1 MQSFPYRFGKTSTRA
16 RQWALEDVAL
26 PVHDLP
32 ARSSLTET
40 ILFFLVV
47 FGFRIALGQADV
59 TYTSFSFNNR
69 IESAISNQYNGLTQ
83 SFWDIAPGVD
93 MRITTSMYGAVTY
106 NYTRSAS
113 TGDLTAFYTSTKGW
127 NAVDNPVAGSN
138 PLGLNY
144 TLSFF
149 EADSG
154 HSFSTPKVLSNFRFL
169 FYDVDGS
176 SSGGGT
182 NTVVSTTNGVT
193 TTNTIVTPPQI
204 VQSEAVR
211 VLAGSGFVSYQLTP
225 DTTLTAI
232 EADGAWQF
240 NGNNVN
246 VANTLPSMVIM
257 NFADSS
263 EVRFQFEAPYSRD
276 ANDPVATFL
285 DGDVTFINSTQL
297 ASFSTPTGVPEP
309 SVGSLLVAGAALA
322 LRRKRK
328 LKGEK

>member
-1 MQSFPYRFGKTSTRA
+1 VQSYPYRFGKICKRA
-16 RQWALEDVAL
+16 RGILEKVTIPTRSL
-26 PVHDLP
+26 PIRFSG
-32 ARSSLTET
+32 AET

-47 FGFRIALGQADV
+47 FGFGMAAGRADV
-59 TYTSFSFNNR
+59 TYTSFSFTNR
-69 IESAISNQYNGLTQ
+69 VESAISNQYNGLTQ
-83 SFWDIAPGVD
+83 SFWDIAPGID
-93 MRITTSMYGAVTY
+93 MRITTSTYGAVTY
-106 NYTRSAS
+106 NYTRSS
-113 TGDLTAFYTSTKGW
+113 GTGDLTAFYTSTTGW

-154 HSFSTPKVLSNFRFL
+154 HTFSTPKVLGNFRFL

-176 SSGGGT
+176 STSGST

-193 TTNTIVTPPQI
+193 TTNIVVTPPQI

-225 DTTLTAI
+225 DTILTAS

-240 NGNNVN
+240 DGNNVN

-285 DGDVTFINSTQL
+285 DGDMTFINSTQL
-297 ASFSTPTGVPEP
+297 ASFSAPIGVPEP
-309 SVGSLLVAGAALA
+309 SVGSLFLVGAAWA
-322 LRRKRK
+322 LGRRRKA
-328 LKGEK
+328 LKIR